1 MVQHYHPSLVVASI
15 VVAMLASY
23 TALNF
28 ALRLR
33 GATGAVAWLWLLG
46 GGFAMGTG
54 IWSMHFVGMLALSLP
69 MALSYDGWITAL
81 SMLIAVV
88 VSTFALRMA
97 SRERLSQARLTGA
110 GIAMGIGICAMHYVG
125 MAAIRLQPPITY
137 EPLWVLA
144 SFAIA
149 IAASFGALGIV
160 FSSRDENQWP
170 RLTMGGVAMGFAIA
184 GMHYAGMA
192 AAQFPPGATSDGS
205 ALMATSRLA
214 WLLTIVSSL
223 ILVSALLALIMDA
236 RTTARRLRIQ
246 ASLAAAQR
254 ESRARDE
261 FLAMLGHE
269 LRNPLAS
276 IFNAVFLLDR
286 AQAQTADW
294 KYARDMIER
303 QSLHLK
309 RLLDDLLDV
318 GRAVSGKMSLDLQP
332 LDLDVVVKSALDMLA
347 SAGRTPGRRI
357 DYRGASVWV
366 RGDRTRLEQ
375 VVNNLVCNAV
385 DHTPSDGSIELRL
398 AEVSDM
404 ARLTVRDYGAGLDA
418 ETAARVFELFYQA
431 RQAVQRPKGGMGIGL
446 TLVRRIAEL
455 HGGRADVSSQGRGK
469 GATFTVTLPAIEPPP
484 VMPQLE
490 RRSDP
495 RHRCAVLIVEDS
507 EDARQSLRRLLE
519 LEGHRVH
526 SAGDGA
532 SGLAALLELQP
543 DIALID
549 IGLPA
554 LDGYDLARQARAAGV
569 RTRLIAI
576 SGYGLA
582 EDKAKAGAAGFD
594 DHITK
599 PASIEQ
605 VLDLVSQAG
614 CASQSGPPKP

>member
-1 MVQHYHPSLVVASI
+1 
-15 VVAMLASY
+15 
-23 TALNF
+23 
-28 ALRLR
+28 
-33 GATGAVAWLWLLG
+33 
-46 GGFAMGTG
+46 
-54 IWSMHFVGMLALSLP
+54 
-69 MALSYDGWITAL
+69 
-81 SMLIAVV
+81 
-88 VSTFALRMA
+88 
-97 SRERLSQARLTGA
+97 
-110 GIAMGIGICAMHYVG
+110 
-125 MAAIRLQPPITY
+125 
-137 EPLWVLA
+137 
-144 SFAIA
+144 
-149 IAASFGALGIV
+149 
-160 FSSRDENQWP
+160 
-170 RLTMGGVAMGFAIA
+170 VAMGFAIA

-192 AAQFPPGATSDGS
+192 AAQFPLGARSEGS
-205 ALMATSRLA
+205 ALMATGRLA
-214 WLLTIVSSL
+214 WLLIILSSL

-236 RTTARRLRIQ
+236 RATARRLRIQ

-286 AQAQTADW
+286 AEAQSADW

-303 QSLHLK
+303 QTLHLK

-318 GRAVSGKMSLDLQP
+318 GRAVSGKISLDLQP
-332 LDLDVVVKSALDMLA
+332 LDLDVVVKSALEMLA
-347 SAGRTPGRRI
+347 SAGRTQARRI
-357 DYRGASVWV
+357 DYCGASVWV

-375 VVNNLVCNAV
+375 VVNNLVSNAV

-431 RQAVQRPKGGMGIGL
+431 RQPVQRPKGGLGIGL

-455 HGGRADVSSQGRGK
+455 HGGRADVASEGPGK

-490 RRSDP
+490 PRSRA

-549 IGLPA
+549 IGLPE
-554 LDGYDLARQARAAGV
+554 LDGYELARQARAAGV

-582 EDKAKAGAAGFD
+582 EDKAKAAAAGFD

-599 PASIEQ
+599 PARIEQ
-605 VLDLVSQAG
+605 VLDVVSQAVT
-614 CASQSGPPKP
+614 